1 MEDEWLTSGDAAAF
15 LGVHVDSLRYLR
27 RTGQGPGYMQG
38 KDGTYQYLQSE
49 LERYRSWITRRE
61 RDEAAAGAPMVQ
73 LAPPEP
79 IHDPWAF
86 HGVTGL
92 VDAALQAAQDDEAR
106 DQQRT
111 EVRPDP
117 RNAIQAAQ
125 DAARAA
131 IRAVLGVDAD
141 PGMRL
146 IMHAGEPS
154 EVDCTVQGLRLV
166 FDIIS
171 CSLFYLSQP
180 DDNRHLVRNKADL
193 GRAIQEERRL
203 NGDFLLRPEG
213 DAASLFF
220 ASRDRT

>member
-1 MEDEWLTSGDAAAF
+1 MADEWLTSADAAEF

-61 RDEAAAGAPMVQ
+61 RDEVGAP
-73 LAPPEP
+73 LAQVTAPEP
-79 IHDPWAF
+79 IRDPWANY
-86 HGVTGL
+86 GVTGL
-92 VDAALQAAQDDEAR
+92 VDAALQAAQDDAAR

-125 DAARAA
+125 DAAQAA

-154 EVDCTVQGLRLV
+154 EVDCTVQGLRLT
-166 FDIIS
+166 FDVVS
-171 CSLFYLSQP
+171 RCLFYLSQP
-180 DDNRHLVRNKADL
+180 DDNRHLVRNRADL

-203 NGDFLLRPEG
+203 NGDFLFRPSG
-213 DAASLFF
+213 DATSLFN
-220 ASRDRT
+220 ASRGRI